1 MVKVHSI
8 CHSHFR
14 TAGSQVAR
22 RAAGGAARIL
32 DEQQVLNAAH
42 NESQLK
48 SAQRHLQRAGSSCAN
63 ERVWPSGRRTAH
75 EDIEANKIIATLIE
89 VSDANF
95 KTGMRES
102 DAAQCTTAWFG

>member
-1 MVKVHSI
+1 MPCDGKGPLDLPVSVNWSRFFQRFSAAI
-8 CHSHFR
+8 MSLLGNGHSHFR

-22 RAAGGAARIL
+22 RVAGGAARIL

-63 ERVWPSGRRTAH
+63 ERV
-75 EDIEANKIIATLIE
+75 
-89 VSDANF
+89 
-95 KTGMRES
+95 
-102 DAAQCTTAWFG
+102 